1 MKEYNLGGCF
11 GIERETLRV
20 DSAGRLAQTPHP
32 FAYDPHITRDFCE
45 NQIELVTPV
54 ADSIDGALQ
63 HLADLDRQVRDVL
76 SQNGET
82 LWLNSNPPHFD
93 SEDEIPIA
101 DFTGDH
107 SSKRSYREILEQKY
121 GKKLMLFSGIHFNF
135 SFSEEYLHKLNTEKQ
150 DFRSFRDALYLRLY
164 KQLMR
169 NSFLL
174 VLLTAASDVYDLSL
188 DCGQCPPPF
197 QIPGGETET
206 FFYTHPLKEQHN
218 YGIIRSKYSS
228 MRNSERGY
236 WNRFLPVL
244 DHSSLSA
251 FTDSIRQYV
260 DSGALYSASELY
272 LPVRLKPQG
281 VNSLENLAENG
292 VDHIELRMFDLN
304 PEAPLGIDGRDLKFA
319 HLLMIWLLSLPDFEF
334 TPDLQAQA
342 MQDHRNAALLEP
354 DAKLLVRCEEVI
366 AEMERFYSDDEN
378 ALAVITFEHD
388 KLNSRKTGKTITD
401 NYFNR

>member
-1 MKEYNLGGCF
+1 MEQYDLSGCF

-32 FAYDPHITRDFCE
+32 FAYDQHITRDFCE

-63 HLADLDRQVRDVL
+63 YLGALDQQVRDVL

-82 LWLNSNPPHFD
+82 LWLYSNPPHFD

-107 SSKRSYREILEQKY
+107 SSKRQYREILEQKY

-135 SFSEEYLHKLNTEKQ
+135 SFSEEYLQTLKTKSE
-150 DFRSFRDALYLRLY
+150 DFRSFRDTLYLRLY

-169 NSFLL
+169 HSFLL
-174 VLLTAASDVYDLSL
+174 VLLTAASPVYDLSL
-188 DCGQCPPPF
+188 DSDGKC
-197 QIPGGETET
+197 
-206 FFYTHPLKEQHN
+206 
-218 YGIIRSKYSS
+218 GIIKSEYSS

-244 DHSSLSA
+244 DHSSLRA
-251 FTDSIRQYV
+251 FTDSIRYYV
-260 DSGALYSASELY
+260 DSGSLYSASELY

-281 VNSLENLAENG
+281 VNSLESLAENG

-304 PEAPLGIDGRDLKFA
+304 PEAPLGINGRDLKFA
-319 HLLMIWLLSLPDFEF
+319 HLLMLWLLSLPDFDF
-334 TPDLQAQA
+334 SPDLQEQA
-342 MQDHRNAALLEP
+342 VQNHQNAALLEP
-354 DAKLLVRCEEVI
+354 DAELLLLAEYVLT
-366 AEMERFYSDDEN
+366 EMEQYFSGDE
-378 ALAVITFEHD
+378 ASLAVIGFEHD
-388 KLNSRKTGKTITD
+388 KLNSRKIGQAVTD
-401 NYFNR
+401 YDFNR

>member
-1 MKEYNLGGCF
+1 MKKYDLRGCF

-54 ADSIDGALQ
+54 ADSIDGSLQ
-63 HLADLDRQVRDVL
+63 HLADLDRKVRDVL

-107 SSKRSYREILEQKY
+107 SSKRQYREILEKKY

-135 SFSEEYLHKLNTEKQ
+135 SFSEDYLHTLNTENQ
-150 DFRSFRDALYLRLY
+150 DFRNFRDALYLRLY

-169 NSFLL
+169 HSFLL
-174 VLLTAASDVYDLSL
+174 VLLTAASPAYDLSL
-188 DCGQCPPPF
+188 DSDGKC
-197 QIPGGETET
+197 
-206 FFYTHPLKEQHN
+206 
-218 YGIIRSKYSS
+218 GIIKSKYSS

-251 FTDSIRQYV
+251 LTESIRRYV

-281 VNSLENLAENG
+281 LNTLDNLAENG

-304 PEAPLGIDGRDLKFA
+304 PEAPLGIDGRDLNFA
-319 HLLMIWLLSLPDFEF
+319 HLLMLYLLSLPDFDF
-334 TPDLQAQA
+334 TADLQAEA
-342 MQDHRNAALLEP
+342 VQDHKNAALIEP
-354 DAKLLVRCEEVI
+354 DADMLIR
-366 AEMERFYSDDEN
+366 AEAVLTDMEQYFSDDAE
-378 ALAVITFEHD
+378 ALTVIGFEHD
-388 KLNSRKTGKTITD
+388 KLNSRKIGQAVTD
-401 NYFNR
+401 YNFNR